1 MATALTPTSLD
12 RTALVA
18 LGTPTAADVTGN
30 TFPNG
35 GSTFLYIEN
44 GSTSRTLTV
53 NFSRGVDGVVPSPRS
68 FTVAANFKGFLRIG
82 AVADYGSTVTVTGN
96 NAEVL
101 LKVFQ
106 F

>member
-1 MATALTPTSLD
+1 MATALTPISLD

-18 LGTPTAADVTGN
+18 LGTPAAVDVTGN

-35 GSTFLYIEN
+35 GNTFLYIEN

-53 NFSRGVDGVVPSPRS
+53 AFARGVDGVIPNPRS
-68 FTVAANFKGFLRIG
+68 FTVAANFKGFLKIG
-82 AVADYGSTVTVTGN
+82 AVGDYGSTITVVGS

-101 LKVFQ
+101 VKVFQ
-106 F
+106 L